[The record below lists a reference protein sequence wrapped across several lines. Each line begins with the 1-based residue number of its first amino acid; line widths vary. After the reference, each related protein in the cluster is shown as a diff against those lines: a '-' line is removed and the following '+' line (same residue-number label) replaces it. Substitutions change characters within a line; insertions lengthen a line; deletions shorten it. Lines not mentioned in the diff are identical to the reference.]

1 MPRSNG
7 RRAEMACDVNLVVI
21 KGAGWDPPPDQAR
34 ALALAVP
41 GRPSLSSNPRSG
53 HPSQA
58 TGQFSLDL

>member
-1 MPRSNG
+1 
-7 RRAEMACDVNLVVI
+7 MACDVNLVVI